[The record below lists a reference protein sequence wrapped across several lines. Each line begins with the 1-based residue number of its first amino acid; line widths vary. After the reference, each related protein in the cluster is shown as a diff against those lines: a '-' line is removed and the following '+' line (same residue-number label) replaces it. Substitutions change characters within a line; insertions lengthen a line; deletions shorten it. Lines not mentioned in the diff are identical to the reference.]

1 MQTAQGIN
9 PDVRL
14 LSISGVQS
22 ESDVPNAG
30 LLSLLRPVL
39 FLLPRLTTVGGATLR
54 QALGLENDAPPS
66 QFGVAGAT
74 LELLAAASAE
84 QPTIIT
90 IDDAQWIDAQSMFC
104 LMFALRRLDGDSI
117 GALFSFLAG
126 HAVPA
131 ALHDLPHMSS
141 QVWAWRRPTLSCRG
155 MATRLPRFVAE
166 LHTYTGGNPLALH
179 EISRTLTACERAG
192 LRPVGTRTTFSQT
205 SVGVLAASWR
215 TSTSTRASP
224 YIFRARLHGT
234 PRRFAQRLS
243 HVDCPA
249 GALDSDRLSQFLF
262 RTPESVAFRHPLIR
276 AAAQGERSQRRRP
289 IWRSRTDWQ
298 CTGRGFLRAWHL
310 SEASPDQ
317 NATIALRAL
326 RGRD

>member
-1 MQTAQGIN
+1 MLGRSDELAAIEQLIASAVLGQGQVLVVRGEPGIGKTTLLQTAQGIN
-9 PDVRL
+9 PDVRA

-117 GALFSFLAG
+117 EPSSAS
-126 HAVPA
+126 
-131 ALHDLPHMSS
+131 LPGTPCPLRFTTYRTSSS
-141 QVWAWRRPTLSCRG
+141 QVWAWRRPTLSCRV
-155 MATRLPRFVAE
+155 MATRPPRFVLSCTPTQAA
-166 LHTYTGGNPLALH
+166 TPLRSTRSAC
-179 EISRTLTACERAG
+179 TLTARQRAG
-192 LRPVGTRTTFSQT
+192 LRPVGTYDDVLQT

-224 YIFRARLHGT
+224 YRLPRWT
-234 PRRFAQRLS
+234 PRDTQTF
-243 HVDCPA
+243 C
-249 GALDSDRLSQFLF
+249 
-262 RTPESVAFRHPLIR
+262 
-276 AAAQGERSQRRRP
+276 AAP
-289 IWRSRTDWQ
+289 
-298 CTGRGFLRAWHL
+298 
-310 SEASPDQ
+310 
-317 NATIALRAL
+317 
-326 RGRD
+326 